1 MSTLNLSPI
10 GSNGLPAMEN
20 LSLQSAQIEGAP
32 SAAWYYETLG
42 ASPNALQFN
51 TQALQQQTVP
61 VVQQPTPVANV
72 SNNTN
77 TTTTTTNNYSWI
89 WRYVISGALIAGGG
103 VLLFM
108 GYNNYSKSHKYYKP
122 KGK

>member
-1 MSTLNLSPI
+1 MSSLNLSPI
-10 GSNGLPAMEN
+10 GANGLPAMDN
-20 LSLQSAQIEGAP
+20 LSLQSAQIEGEP
-32 SAAWYYETLG
+32 SAAWYYATLG
-42 ASPNALQFN
+42 ASPNVLRFN
-51 TQALQQQTVP
+51 TQAVQQQTVP
-61 VVQQPTPVANV
+61 VMQQPTPVANV

-77 TTTTTTNNYSWI
+77 TTTTNNYSWI
-89 WRYVISGALIAGGG
+89 WRYVISGALIAGGS

>member
-1 MSTLNLSPI
+1 MSSLNLSPI
-10 GSNGLPAMEN
+10 GANGLPAMEN
-20 LSLQSAQIEGAP
+20 LSLQSAQIEGEP
-32 SAAWYYETLG
+32 SAAWYYATLG
-42 ASPNALQFN
+42 ASPNALRFN
-51 TQALQQQTVP
+51 TQAVQQQTVP
-61 VVQQPTPVANV
+61 VVQQNPQV
-72 SNNTN
+72 SNINTT

-89 WRYVISGALIAGGG
+89 WRYVISGVLIAGGG